1 MAVKLYNDT
10 DIQNIADSIRAKN
23 GSGYTYKVSEMSAAI
38 NGLEVLNGE
47 TVSITPSTS
56 AQTITPSSGHNGIT
70 EVNVAAVTSSIDSN
84 IQAGNIKKDVSILG
98 VTGTL
103 NEGITPTGEL
113 AITSN
118 GTYNV
123 TDYASAN
130 VNVPEKQLGTKT
142 ITSNGTYKATDDN
155 LDGYSK
161 VTVETSGVDINDY
174 FRDTLTAGTYNYPGY
189 ITAIKKIKSP
199 LVISGSNASYMF
211 AYSKLDEIPVINTS
225 SVTNMS
231 QMFYN
236 SKTTTLDL
244 SSFDTSKVTNMASMF
259 DSSAATTL
267 DLSSFNTSN
276 VTNMRR
282 MFYNSK
288 ATTLDLSGFDTSKVN
303 DMYGM
308 FDGCKVTTLDLSNFN
323 TSNVNDMEYMFN
335 NSKITT
341 LDLSNFDTS
350 KIKYISDI
358 FSSCWD
364 LTNITGCLQNLGQAY
379 DTSKNANYSYYTLS
393 LSNSNSLTRDSL
405 MNIINGLYDIATK
418 GVKTQ
423 SLVLG
428 STNLAKLTAEEIAI
442 ATNKGWSVS

>member
-142 ITSNGTYKATDDN
+142 ITANGTYKATDDN
-155 LDGYSK
+155 LDGYSE
-161 VTVETSGVDINDY
+161 VEVATTGVNIDDYFKSSASGVGSSY
-174 FRDTLTAGTYNYPGY
+174 YPG
-189 ITAIKKIKSP
+189 IINFIKKVKSP
-199 LVISGSNASYMF
+199 LTIVGTSMEYLFSYCN
-211 AYSKLDEIPVINTS
+211 LEELPQINTS
-225 SVTNMS
+225 NITNMS
-231 QMFYN
+231 SLFSYN
-236 SKTTTLDL
+236 
-244 SSFDTSKVTNMASMF
+244 
-259 DSSAATTL
+259 
-267 DLSSFNTSN
+267 
-276 VTNMRR
+276 
-282 MFYNSK
+282 K
-288 ATTLDLSGFDTSKVN
+288 ATTLDLSGFDTSNVTDVN
-303 DMYGM
+303 
-308 FDGCKVTTLDLSNFN
+308 
-323 TSNVNDMEYMFN
+323 YMFN
-335 NSKITT
+335 GCENLIEIPYFDMSNIQHVNEMFQNCQALITIPKLNWKSVNRITASDNYSST
-341 LDLSNFDTS
+341 LFYLSE
-350 KIKYISDI
+350 KIK
-358 FSSCWD
+358 
-364 LTNITGCLQNLGQAY
+364 NIGGFENLGMAY
-379 DTSKNANYSYYTLS
+379 STNQSANYTNYTLS
-393 LSNSNSLTRDSL
+393 FQNDWSQFLTSLTHESL
-405 MNIINGLYDIATK
+405 MNVINNLYDIKTK
-418 GVKTQ
+418 GCNAQK
-423 SLVLG
+423 LILG
-428 STNLAKLTAEEIAI
+428 TTNINKLTSEEIAI
-442 ATNKGWSVS
+442 ATEKGWTIS

>member
-84 IQAGNIKKDVSILG
+84 IQAGNIKKDISILG

-142 ITSNGTYKATDDN
+142 ITTNGIYNASDDN
-155 LDGYSK
+155 LDGYSE
-161 VTVETSGVDINDY
+161 VEVETSGVDINDY
-174 FRDTLTAGTYNYPGY
+174 YLTSGSYSEIRKY
-189 ITAIKKIKSP
+189 IKKIP
-199 LVISGSNASYMF
+199 LIDTSAVTSMHSMFSSCVELRAIPQLNTSAVTNMSSMFYNCSYLTTIPQ
-211 AYSKLDEIPVINTS
+211 LDTS
-225 SVTNMS
+225 SVTNMNNMFYFCPS
-231 QMFYN
+231 LTTIPQLDTSNVTDTSVMFYN
-236 SKTTTLDL
+236 CQSLTTIPQLDL
-244 SSFDTSKVTNMASMF
+244 SKVTNVRSMF
-259 DSSAATTL
+259 VWCYVLTTL
-267 DLSSFNTSN
+267 G
-276 VTNMRR
+276 
-282 MFYNSK
+282 
-288 ATTLDLSGFDTSKVN
+288 GF
-303 DMYGM
+303 
-308 FDGCKVTTLDLSNFN
+308 
-323 TSNVNDMEYMFN
+323 
-335 NSKITT
+335 
-341 LDLSNFDTS
+341 
-350 KIKYISDI
+350 
-358 FSSCWD
+358 
-364 LTNITGCLQNLGQAY
+364 QNLGMAY
-379 DTSKNANYSYYTLS
+379 DTTASANYENYTLK
-393 LSNSNSLTRDSL
+393 LSDSKKLTHDSL
-405 MNIINGLYDIATK
+405 MNVINNLYDIKTK
-418 GVKTQ
+418 GCNPQ
-423 SLVLG
+423 QLILG

-442 ATNKGWSVS
+442 ATEKGFNVS